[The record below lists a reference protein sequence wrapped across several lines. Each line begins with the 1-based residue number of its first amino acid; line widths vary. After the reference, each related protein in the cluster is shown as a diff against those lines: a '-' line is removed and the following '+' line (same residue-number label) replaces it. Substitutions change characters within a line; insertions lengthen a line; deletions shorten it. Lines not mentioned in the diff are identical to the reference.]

1 MTYEIKYLETGIK
14 TTVEADE
21 IHYEENGVVAFIGEH
36 GFANAQLV
44 NPRNIL
50 ITAIE
55 K

>member
-14 TTVEADE
+14 TTVEADGFSS
-21 IHYEENGVVAFIGEH
+21 EEKGVLFTSENRRRFI
-36 GFANAQLV
+36 AQLV